1 MMLWSS
7 GGDGAANNCRKGKP
21 AMWWWLLINV
31 CLFYVMVVFGF
42 ATWGAYLCGVSD
54 VKEEIIQ
61 TAVEEY
67 MKSGVYKRK
76 QIMLTAGEADA
87 LIVDAPTQA
96 KN

>member
-1 MMLWSS
+1 
-7 GGDGAANNCRKGKP
+7 
-21 AMWWWLLINV
+21 
-31 CLFYVMVVFGF
+31 MVVFGF

-87 LIVDAPTQA
+87 LIVDAAPGA
-96 KN
+96 IAPVVNVAAAVV